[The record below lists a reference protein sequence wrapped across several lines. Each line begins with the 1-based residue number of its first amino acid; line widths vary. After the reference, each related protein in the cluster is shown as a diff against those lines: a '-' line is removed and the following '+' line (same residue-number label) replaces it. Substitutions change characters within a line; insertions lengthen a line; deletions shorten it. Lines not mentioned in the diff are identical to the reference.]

1 MRENGPKNAD
11 RGSLSPLRVIR
22 EKLAIN
28 GLVAL
33 MLFML
38 VSVGSGEQMTII
50 DFTGKE
56 VEISAPVNST
66 VSLVGAGSEILCA
79 LDGGESM
86 IGRSGYSDFPPQI
99 GDVTLVGKSSH
110 SPDLEKILELKPDL
124 VIADGML
131 SDENRKVL
139 EDEGIAVLV
148 ERFSDPYRT
157 LLFIENLGQA
167 LGEQERAEELSSLL
181 KGYQD
186 LIEERTSDLNPED
199 QPTVFLEW
207 LGRAYH
213 SASNG
218 TSYHNQVAFAGGIN
232 IAANES
238 VSYPDV
244 SPEWVVE
251 QDPDIILHILGST
264 TTYSEEELI
273 ERRDEILSR
282 PELQGSKAVEEGRVY
297 VLSGAVTTGLR
308 SAIGEL
314 YLAKWFYPELFEDVD
329 PGTEH
334 ENLILEFYDMELE
347 GAYGYPS
354 AP

>member
-38 VSVGSGEQMTII
+38 VSVSSGEQMTII

-86 IGRSGYSDFPPQI
+86 VGRSGYSDFPPQI
-99 GDVTLVGKSSH
+99 EDVTLVGKSSN

-157 LLFIENLGQA
+157 LLFIENLGQS

-186 LIEERTSDLNPED
+186 LIAERTSGLNPED
-199 QPTVFLEW
+199 RPMVFLEW

-218 TSYHNQVAFAGGIN
+218 TSYHNQVVFAGGIN

-264 TTYSEEELI
+264 TTYSQEELI
-273 ERRDEILSR
+273 ERREEILSR
-282 PELQGSKAVEEGRVY
+282 PELQGSKSVKEGQVY
-297 VLSGAVTTGLR
+297 ILSGAVTTGLR
-308 SAIGEL
+308 STIGEL

-329 PGTEH
+329 PGAEH